1 MQTYRNV
8 IAYVV
13 KQLIFLLI
21 LKGKHGLHALFVRQV
36 TFTIQFC

>member
-13 KQLIFLLI
+13 KQLIFILI
-21 LKGKHGLHALFVRQV
+21 LKGKHGHYMHFLLGK
-36 TFTIQFC
+36 